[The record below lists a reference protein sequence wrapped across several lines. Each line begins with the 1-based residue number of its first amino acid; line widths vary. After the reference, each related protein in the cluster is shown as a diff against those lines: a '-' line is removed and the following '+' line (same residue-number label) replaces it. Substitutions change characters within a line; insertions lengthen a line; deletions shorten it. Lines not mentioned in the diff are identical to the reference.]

1 MEHPRFTSYIS
12 QYNPEKKGFGFYL
25 IGSLVII
32 LFSFFGQIPMFFFL
46 PEQLPATENQMD
58 LFAHL
63 DSNLTLF
70 LLLFPSLV
78 AFFGFLFVI
87 NKMHQQSL
95 VAVSTAR
102 AQLDSQ
108 RILFGFLFWGLVSI
122 LVFGFDLIISPED
135 YVWNFKP
142 LPFLL
147 MFVIACCFIPFQSA
161 LEEWIFRGYL
171 MQGFAGLTKSRFLSL
186 ALTSIIFG
194 SLHAFNPE
202 VAKLGYGLMAYYI
215 GTGFFFGIMSLMDDG
230 IELAIG
236 FHVANNLVT
245 AILITADW
253 TAFQTESLYKDISTP
268 VLEQELILF
277 LLLIYPITLFYL
289 GRKYQWND
297 WRNKLTGPL
306 HGKATDL

>member
-1 MEHPRFTSYIS
+1 
-12 QYNPEKKGFGFYL
+12 
-25 IGSLVII
+25 
-32 LFSFFGQIPMFFFL
+32 
-46 PEQLPATENQMD
+46 
-58 LFAHL
+58 
-63 DSNLTLF
+63 
-70 LLLFPSLV
+70 
-78 AFFGFLFVI
+78 
-87 NKMHQQSL
+87 
-95 VAVSTAR
+95 
-102 AQLDSQ
+102 
-108 RILFGFLFWGLVSI
+108 
-122 LVFGFDLIISPED
+122 
-135 YVWNFKP
+135 
-142 LPFLL
+142 

-202 VAKLGYGLMAYYI
+202 VAKLGYGLMVYYI

-245 AILITADW
+245 AILVTADW

-277 LLLIYPITLFYL
+277 LLLIYPLTLFYL